1 MHGYIDIEGERVC
14 VKERMGERVCV
25 CQGTGGEYRE
35 QSVATDEEESVESEE
50 LGSSLVVK
58 LLKLPSHL
66 RHPFLLF
73 ICMPH

>member
-1 MHGYIDIEGERVC
+1 MERGRCAMYCYIDIDI
-14 VKERMGERVCV
+14 ERVCV

-35 QSVATDEEESVESEE
+35 RNVASGEEESVESEE
-50 LGSSLVVK
+50 LGSWLVVK

-73 ICMPH
+73 ICMPR

>member
-1 MHGYIDIEGERVC
+1 MCVKGRMRERVC
-14 VKERMGERVCV
+14 A

-73 ICMPH
+73 ICIPR